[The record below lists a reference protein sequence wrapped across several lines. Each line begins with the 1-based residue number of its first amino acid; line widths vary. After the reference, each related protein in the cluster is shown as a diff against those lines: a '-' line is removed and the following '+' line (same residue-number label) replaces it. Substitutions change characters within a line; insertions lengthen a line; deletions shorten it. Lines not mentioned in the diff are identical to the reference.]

1 MMAIFFLM
9 PFVAWAIS
17 STIPRSQE
25 VWIHRFA
32 VLAPLSVG
40 IGLIGVWVIG
50 GGEMRWEGPVLYR
63 SHHGDF
69 ALRFLWDTLG
79 SLYLGLAALLTGL
92 VFQFGRTYLHRDPG
106 YKRFYLN
113 LQFFFA
119 GLVWIS
125 LSDNLETLVIG
136 WEMVGLSSFLLIGHY
151 RDRQLPVRNALRV
164 VTLYR
169 LADVALLLAIWMT
182 HHHFGYE
189 LRFSELAS
197 LVAQHGSLGDGTTG
211 LLWHGSL
218 GALLLLAAVVKG
230 GLVPFSSWV
239 ARAMEGPTASSAI
252 FYGALSVHLGA
263 FLLLRTEPL
272 WRGSPA
278 VVVAMAMLGLLTA
291 WVAPVIARIQ
301 PSVKV
306 QIAYASVGQIGWIFL
321 WIALG
326 WNLLA
331 VLHMMLNAL
340 LRTYQLLVSPS
351 VISVRMHNL
360 FFAPARQA
368 PAFNGAGWMTRLRS
382 TFYVL
387 GLKEFG
393 MEAWQRR
400 WLWFPL
406 KRIGKLF
413 HGFDP
418 KRTFTLAFVL
428 GTFGLYGVIRRSAI
442 PTPWLEALP
451 PALAVLS
458 LVFVFKAFVERK
470 SAIHAWS
477 LIVVNQVFLA
487 LAMGFNDAIAL
498 DQFYW
503 FFSGIVLSTS
513 LGLWVINRMFASGLA
528 IDLLGFQGHVHAHP
542 RWAFLFLLAGLG
554 LAGFPITPTF
564 VGEDLLLDHVH
575 PDQPFLLIVIGFA
588 WILDGLVI
596 YQIYSRLFLGPPS
609 DVRSVQSPAS

>member
-1 MMAIFFLM
+1 
-9 PFVAWAIS
+9 VAAGLVWAL
-17 STIPRSQE
+17 
-25 VWIHRFA
+25 WGA
-32 VLAPLSVG
+32 
-40 IGLIGVWVIG
+40 
-50 GGEMRWEGPVLYR
+50 GGEDLRWAGPVLYR

-69 ALRFLWDTLG
+69 ELKFMLDTLG
-79 SLYLGLAALLTGL
+79 AVYLGLASFLTWL

-113 LQFFFA
+113 LQLFFI

-151 RDRQLPVRNALRV
+151 RDRLLPVRNALRV

-182 HHHFGYE
+182 HHHYGYG
-189 LRFSELAS
+189 LTFSLLPSEIADH
-197 LVAQHGSLGDGTTG
+197 AGLGDASSSVG
-211 LLWHGSL
+211 WHAGL
-218 GALLLLAAVVKG
+218 GALLLLAALVKG

-272 WRGSPA
+272 WRSSP
-278 VVVAMAMLGLLTA
+278 VVVGAMAVLGLLTA
-291 WVAPVIARIQ
+291 WVAPTIARIQ

-326 WNLLA
+326 WSKLA
-331 VLHMMLNAL
+331 TLHMVLNAL
-340 LRTYQLLVSPS
+340 LRAYQLLVSPS

-360 FFAPARQA
+360 FFAPPR
-368 PAFNGAGWMTRLRS
+368 PGTSVTGKGWLTRLR
-382 TFYVL
+382 TTIYVL

-406 KRIGKLF
+406 KRMGHLF
-413 HGFDP
+413 DRLEPRGAF
-418 KRTFTLAFVL
+418 TFAFVL
-428 GTFGLYGVIRRSAI
+428 SIFGFYGVMRRAVI
-442 PTPWLEALP
+442 PANVLDALP
-451 PALAVLS
+451 PLLALLS
-458 LVFVFKAFVERK
+458 LVFVLKAFVERK
-470 SAIHAWS
+470 SVVQAWS
-477 LIVVNQVFLA
+477 LVVVNQIFLA
-487 LAMGFNDAIAL
+487 LSMGFNDSIGI
-498 DQFYW
+498 DQFFW
-503 FFSGIVLSTS
+503 FFSGIALSTS
-513 LGLWVINRMFASGLA
+513 LGLWVINRMVAAGLQV
-528 IDLLGFQGHVHAHP
+528 DLLGFQGHVHSHP

-575 PDQPFLLIVIGFA
+575 PDQPILLSLIGFS
-588 WILDGLVI
+588 WVLDGLVI
-596 YQIYSRLFLGPPS
+596 YQTYSRLFLGPPPEVQS
-609 DVRSVQSPAS
+609 FQSPAT